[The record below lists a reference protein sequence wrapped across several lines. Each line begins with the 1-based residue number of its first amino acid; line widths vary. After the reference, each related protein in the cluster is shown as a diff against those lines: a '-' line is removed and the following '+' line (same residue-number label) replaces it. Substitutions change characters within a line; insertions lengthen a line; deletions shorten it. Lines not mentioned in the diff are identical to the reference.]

1 MSYKY
6 ACFISYKRPPNW
18 AAQPGLPLRD
28 PNRHILAEFAKAFQE
43 ELDYFLSLPVP
54 SFRDVNLVPGSMYPQ
69 QLSQNLCSSLCMVA
83 LVVPQYFESAWCM
96 AEWNAMTKFEIVRL
110 GLGGGSLIIPVVV
123 NGDIRVLEQ
132 RFGGR
137 TARDLRGLSAP
148 GRQLRN
154 PRNRDKI
161 RMIAD
166 IINSMEGLLHG
177 FTAWADCD
185 QFSLGLGPEAVTPQ
199 FPETS
204 PLSR

>member
-1 MSYKY
+1 
-6 ACFISYKRPPNW
+6 
-18 AAQPGLPLRD
+18 
-28 PNRHILAEFAKAFQE
+28 
-43 ELDYFLSLPVP
+43 
-54 SFRDVNLVPGSMYPQ
+54 
-69 QLSQNLCSSLCMVA
+69 MVA
-83 LVVPQYFESAWCM
+83 LVVPQYFESEWCM
-96 AEWNAMTKFEIVRL
+96 AEWNAMTKFEILRL
-110 GLGGGSLIIPVVV
+110 GRGGGSLIIPVVI
-123 NGDIRVLEQ
+123 NGDMRVLEQ

-137 TARDLRGLSAP
+137 TGRDLRGLSAP

-166 IINSMEGLLHG
+166 IINSMEGRLQG
-177 FTAWADCD
+177 FTAWADCN